1 MVTTH
6 DAHIHYMQA
15 YEVYPTT
22 SISVV
27 TWNVLMKCLPFDP
40 SSLYIYFDVRDQV
53 NIILELASGGQLL
66 QLHTQHCHPPWE

>member
-1 MVTTH
+1 MTTY
-6 DAHIHYMQA
+6 DAHIHYMQG

-27 TWNVLMKCLPFDP
+27 TWNVRMNFLPFDP
-40 SSLYIYFDVRDQV
+40 SSLYINFDVHEQV

-66 QLHTQHCHPPWE
+66 RSITQHWHPLWE